1 MVLKVILSSFAEI
14 SLALEYNESI
24 SIIKNIF
31 DTAEFYEDRSSL
43 KESQVDIAIKN
54 QLVDGMD
61 CLDIYA
67 AVNYNEIE
75 KIYIDTGI
83 SKVVGDTFFKNAKL
97 INILTY
103 ISRFDYNAGIF
114 PELCFCL
121 ALEELMQLKVPKRV
135 QYIRMLL
142 AEFYR
147 ISSYLYFI
155 SNICKVL
162 GSEIAYNQSLIE
174 RERVLRIIEF
184 ITGSRIH
191 PNFIRIGG
199 VKKDLNYEKIKNIK
213 DNLPVIFKRISRLET
228 LLLDNSIVTGKL
240 KNIGIADKNTA
251 LNLGVTGPNLRS
263 SGIKYDIRKNRNLL
277 LYKDA
282 SFLVV
287 SGKYGDCLDRVQLR
301 FREMF
306 QSLKII
312 HQIINELPEER
323 IKKLINLDD
332 LNFPYSVMV
341 SSVECPHGVFKIYLE
356 VKKNLILNM
365 RIMGPSK
372 NSIYLAEKI
381 IPGNEVE
388 DLELILTSL
397 DISSGEIMDRKR

>member
-213 DNLPVIFKRISRLET
+213 DNLPLIFKRISRL
-228 LLLDNSIVTGKL
+228 
-240 KNIGIADKNTA
+240 
-251 LNLGVTGPNLRS
+251 
-263 SGIKYDIRKNRNLL
+263 
-277 LYKDA
+277 
-282 SFLVV
+282 
-287 SGKYGDCLDRVQLR
+287 
-301 FREMF
+301 
-306 QSLKII
+306 
-312 HQIINELPEER
+312 
-323 IKKLINLDD
+323 
-332 LNFPYSVMV
+332 
-341 SSVECPHGVFKIYLE
+341 
-356 VKKNLILNM
+356 
-365 RIMGPSK
+365 
-372 NSIYLAEKI
+372 
-381 IPGNEVE
+381 
-388 DLELILTSL
+388 
-397 DISSGEIMDRKR
+397 